1 MVKKKQYPLRIDPA
15 LYEVLEKWAE
25 DDLRSVNTHI
35 EYLLREAAKK
45 AKRLK

>member
-1 MVKKKQYPLRIDPA
+1 MAKKKQYPLRIDPA
-15 LYEVLEKWAE
+15 LYQVLEKWAE